1 MCRATT
7 TYCCI
12 CGCPFSSLDVDPD
25 VRGSPY
31 SYDSSVLASED
42 TDWLRQCNAVDQDTF
57 FVEDDEGPRRV
68 EGIDSL
74 LQAFEQIESSRQS
87 TINKFLR
94 GSELDGPVYAM
105 HSACMDIAEHARRYR
120 FFRGAHPEPSTNA
133 VLQNFYGSLKRLHYR
148 IASQSHSVRWEHGYY
163 GAARFWRNFWGQ
175 ERGWEWLCADPANIP
190 ELTEWVL
197 TQLRPVSDDAS
208 SSSPLKYPVDDTREY
223 PRPALDG
230 MPIDVLR
237 RITSFLPAPATL
249 RLRRCSKALANRIE
263 LRQSFWRDGLVAGDL
278 VSFLWDLD
286 AEKCRQKDRSAAQE
300 EGLQYDWRALARG
313 LRAHKFVQAALRKS
327 LARRPVEGYGIGYL
341 DFYRSVAAQDGE
353 FETDAPVG
361 LLNRCRIVQVVEDV
375 EHIEDDELHDCHVPL
390 SDEEEIYAA
399 MWIMQVSQPEKFDE
413 YRIRRSLELY
423 GDLSEVLE
431 SRPPRMMCRL

>member
-25 VRGSPY
+25 
-31 SYDSSVLASED
+31 
-42 TDWLRQCNAVDQDTF
+42 DTF
-57 FVEDDEGPRRV
+57 FAEEDEGRRKV

-74 LQAFEQIESSRQS
+74 VRTIEQIESSRQN

-94 GSELDGPVYAM
+94 GSELDGPVYGM
-105 HSACMDIAEHARRYR
+105 HSTCMTIAEHARRRR
-120 FFRGAHPEPSTNA
+120 FFGGTYPEPSTNS
-133 VLQNFYGSLKRLHYR
+133 VMQHFYVSLKRLHYR

-197 TQLRPVSDDAS
+197 SQLRPVSDDDDESTS
-208 SSSPLKYPVDDTREY
+208 SSSSSAPSKYRVDDDGREY

-230 MPIDVLR
+230 MPIDVLQ
-237 RITSFLPAPATL
+237 RIASFLPAPSTL
-249 RLRRCSKALANRIE
+249 RLRRCSKSLANRIE

-278 VSFLWDLD
+278 VGFLWDLD
-286 AEKCRQKDRSAAQE
+286 AARCRQKDRTAS
-300 EGLQYDWRALARG
+300 GGDGDGVRYDWRSLARG
-313 LRAHKFVQAALRKS
+313 LRAHKFVQAALRAS

-341 DFYRSVAAQDGE
+341 DFYRSVAAQDPG

-361 LLNRCRIVQVVEDV
+361 LLNRCRIMQVVEDV
-375 EHIEDDELHDCHVPL
+375 ERIEEDELHDCHAPL
-390 SDEEEIYAA
+390 SDDEEIYAA
-399 MWIMQVSQPEKFDE
+399 MWIMQVAQPEKFDE